1 MGMTEIERFNADWL
15 QAWSD
20 KDVERLLTFYTED
33 ADYLDPQVPA
43 GIKGH
48 DALRVYLTGLF
59 AALPATRYTPEAV
72 WDVDGGYC
80 GRWYLDAG
88 EGEAAMRMRGFDFVQ
103 MRDGRISFNEV
114 YTHTLPA
121 A

>member
-1 MGMTEIERFNADWL
+1 
-15 QAWSD
+15 
-20 KDVERLLTFYTED
+20 
-33 ADYLDPQVPA
+33 
-43 GIKGH
+43 
-48 DALRVYLTGLF
+48 
-59 AALPATRYTPEAV
+59 V